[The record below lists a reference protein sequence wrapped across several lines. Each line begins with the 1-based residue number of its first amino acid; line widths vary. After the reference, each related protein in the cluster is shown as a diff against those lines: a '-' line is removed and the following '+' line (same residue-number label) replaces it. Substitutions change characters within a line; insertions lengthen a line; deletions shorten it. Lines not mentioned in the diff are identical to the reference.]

1 MEQIN
6 INAKQVAYGTYES
19 GKTSN
24 NSTEV
29 ENDASIFNTENKNDC
44 RADGS
49 EAEDYCTHELC
60 ELDDDV
66 LEAPDHPVID
76 DYGDTGTHRSAR
88 DDSDEDIESPDFSDD
103 YGDTG
108 THRTRDDNG
117 GGGSTGS
124 DSGAHFL
131 V

>member
-76 DYGDTGTHRSAR
+76 DYGDTGTHRTR